1 MLTRKVEILA
11 DLRAGKLTKAEIAH
25 KYQVRWVTLYGILK
39 HGSNIDPMILRT
51 ASTPEEQHLLLAKKS
66 KGLNSAGNEGS
77 QEVPPRIAVL
87 SFRPSRRLKKRRGQA
102 AKKFKKLL
110 SCSPAAVTKHVK
122 HNSTHQIKTAKR
134 TWKHCTE
141 NGAEGLLEIAS
152 RDTVSSQPRP
162 MVKTRQTMEEKK
174 TRKPGRTKN
183 GMEGSQKKPHPVVT
197 VDTVFTQT
205 MSSTKKGSLHTFISI
220 TNGIDSTTQVIHRHQ
235 ADKNIARQ
243 NAGPRK
249 RGIQI
254 KEKETTFKTNR
265 GNGCGTAL
273 QWFQEQSTDLETTVN
288 SPSQPPVQAFSPSCE
303 INGYPAAH
311 VSVQQNYKNE
321 SLQLLRPAKPG
332 FVQPL
337 VNQAPVHCK

>member
-1 MLTRKVEILA
+1 
-11 DLRAGKLTKAEIAH
+11 
-25 KYQVRWVTLYGILK
+25 
-39 HGSNIDPMILRT
+39 
-51 ASTPEEQHLLLAKKS
+51 
-66 KGLNSAGNEGS
+66 
-77 QEVPPRIAVL
+77 
-87 SFRPSRRLKKRRGQA
+87 
-102 AKKFKKLL
+102 
-110 SCSPAAVTKHVK
+110 
-122 HNSTHQIKTAKR
+122 
-134 TWKHCTE
+134 
-141 NGAEGLLEIAS
+141 
-152 RDTVSSQPRP
+152 

-183 GMEGSQKKPHPVVT
+183 GMEGSQKIPSLSRISPKPHPVVT

-235 ADKNIARQ
+235 ADK
-243 NAGPRK
+243 
-249 RGIQI
+249 
-254 KEKETTFKTNR
+254 
-265 GNGCGTAL
+265 GCGTAL

-311 VSVQQNYKNE
+311 VPVQQNYKNE